1 MPVTVAPS
9 TEAMDAI
16 VSRITTGGA
25 YSQPASVSYGELRNE
40 DLIDVTTTLVD
51 VVSDD
56 EEQLAETID
65 SEDRTTHTIR
75 VWIRRKVN
83 DLSNGTINPLK
94 LMVRQLFQRLNN
106 FRSNDNRVTVWAID
120 YDPKEM
126 PDKQRLKLEG
136 LFIANLTLRVE
147 VEAS

>member
-1 MPVTVAPS
+1 MPVATSPS

-16 VSRITTGGA
+16 VDRITSGGA
-25 YSQPASVSYGELRNE
+25 YSQPASVSYGELRSE
-40 DLIDVTTTLVD
+40 DLIDITTTLVD

-56 EEQLAETID
+56 EEQLIETMD
-65 SEDRTTHTIR
+65 ATDPTTHTIR
-75 VWIRRKVN
+75 VWVRKKVN
-83 DLSNGTINPLK
+83 DLANNTIEPLK
-94 LMVRQLFQRLNN
+94 LMVAQIRDRLFP
-106 FRSNDNRVTVWAID
+106 FRSSDNRVTVWAID

-136 LFIANLTLRVE
+136 LFIANLVLRVE